1 MRTLT
6 TTREFG
12 VVLVPGGMAS
22 VWPHQTQTQR
32 YSLENAQ
39 LWAPACPSATP
50 AGLSPLA
57 ARDWH
62 FGCRASPPCRCL
74 LSDEGHVV
82 IPSSS
87 KEHLLCCQE
96 FPETPSP
103 SSSSSLPSR
112 AAGCLP
118 QGKGDTDFGVTPAC
132 SRGPSAVGCA
142 CGGKERQCRPGGTF
156 RACNI
161 QHGGHTGQECPAGR
175 HSFSSL
181 RLHGNSGT
189 VIV

>member
-1 MRTLT
+1 MSLC
-6 TTREFG
+6 
-12 VVLVPGGMAS
+12 LAA
-22 VWPHQTQTQR
+22 WPRCGHIR
-32 YSLENAQ
+32 HKPSAIPWKIPQ

-82 IPSSS
+82 IASSS

-118 QGKGDTDFGVTPAC
+118 QGKGDTGFGVTPAC
-132 SRGPSAVGCA
+132 SRGPNAVGCA

-161 QHGGHTGQECPAGR
+161 QHGGHTGQDVPQADTALALYAYTET
-175 HSFSSL
+175 L
-181 RLHGNSGT
+181 EQL
-189 VIV
+189 